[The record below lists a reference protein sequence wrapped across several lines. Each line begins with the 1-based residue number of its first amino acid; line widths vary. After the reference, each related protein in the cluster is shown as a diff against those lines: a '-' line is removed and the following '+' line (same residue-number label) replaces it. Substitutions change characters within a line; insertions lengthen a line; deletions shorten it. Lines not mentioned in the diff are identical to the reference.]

1 MLTVSDYEDCRS
13 LIIKSLYYKFRL
25 DIYTAEDIFQ
35 DIFED
40 FYKGLDSLNE
50 RQFDKKSLANWLK
63 IVARN
68 TYLRNFSYK
77 NRSKSKYIDK
87 PIPEVRFFIDYEGF
101 YKDDQEHADDSIE
114 QEYYITGNYTK
125 PNTKLIEED
134 IMKIINRLPDNHK
147 ELYLAYIGGYDM
159 DEIAKL
165 YNINYSV
172 LGVTLH
178 RIKKKIKTQLIKEG
192 LYCE

>member
-1 MLTVSDYEDCRS
+1 MLTISDYEDCRN

-25 DIYTAEDIFQ
+25 DRYTAEDIFQ
-35 DIFED
+35 DTFEH
-40 FYKGLDSLNE
+40 FYKSLDSLNE
-50 RQFDKKSLANWLK
+50 RQFDKKSLAGWLK
-63 IVARN
+63 TVAKYL
-68 TYLRNFSYK
+68 YLRQFSYK
-77 NRSKSKYIDK
+77 NASKSKYVDK
-87 PIPEVRFFIDYEGF
+87 PIPHVRFFVDYEGF
-101 YKDDQEHADDSIE
+101 YKDDQEYADNSIE
-114 QEYYITGNYTK
+114 QEYYITGNYVK
-125 PNTKLIEED
+125 PNIKLIEED
-134 IMKIINRLPDNHK
+134 IMKIINRLPDNHR

-159 DEIAKL
+159 NEIAEL